1 MLNPID
7 TSRWTHQDIIKEA
20 QMQSAAIARLDTWKR
35 LAFSLTAVGA
45 ILVIWGHGSSIMPG
59 MVAGI
64 ICLVLGIPASAV
76 LTVGVN
82 HAKVN
87 STGVEA
93 DVKLDLRRLVPG
105 QRVLRSFSVAYA
117 YIDQDQRR
125 EEGVLSLYAL
135 EYLRHKVVAK
145 LGLNILP
152 NLNFDASYRYQE
164 RVGSY
169 ADTEGVSRSYK
180 PYSLVDARLSW
191 DKLRYGVYLEVNNL
205 LDASYVDYGNVPQPG
220 LWIMAG
226 AMLNFMF

>member
-1 MLNPID
+1 MW
-7 TSRWTHQDIIKEA
+7 TS
-20 QMQSAAIARLDTWKR
+20 
-35 LAFSLTAVGA
+35 
-45 ILVIWGHGSSIMPG
+45 
-59 MVAGI
+59 
-64 ICLVLGIPASAV
+64 
-76 LTVGVN
+76 VN

-191 DKLRYGVYLEVNNL
+191 DKPRYGVYLEANNL

-226 AMLNFMF
+226 AVLNFRF